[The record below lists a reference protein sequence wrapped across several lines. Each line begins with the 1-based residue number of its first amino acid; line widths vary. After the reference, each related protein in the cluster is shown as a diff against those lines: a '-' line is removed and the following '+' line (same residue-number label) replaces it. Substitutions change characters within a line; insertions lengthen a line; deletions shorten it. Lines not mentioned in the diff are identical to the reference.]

1 MLASMVAMPQLD
13 LVITTAWVGMLVAAL
28 LGQAV
33 WAWLGYR
40 RAARYARE
48 AARLARATRPVTGR
62 AQPIALPEDPK
73 RVSA

>member
-1 MLASMVAMPQLD
+1 MVAMPQLD
-13 LVITTAWVGMLVAAL
+13 LVITAAWVGLLVAAL

-33 WAWLGYR
+33 WAWLGCR

-48 AARLARATRPVTGR
+48 AARLARATRPVTGPAR
-62 AQPIALPEDPK
+62 PIAQPESPK